1 MYSIRWI
8 ASSSA
13 SDPARGSMAPDRAA
27 VLGGIGVVGLP
38 VAPAAPVVVMA
49 LVVAMALV
57 VVMEGLV
64 TVVVAGPLLV
74 LVVVTGSVIG
84 AVLAG
89 GGEWESLSSSII
101 RITGGAAGR
110 G

>member
-1 MYSIRWI
+1 
-8 ASSSA
+8 
-13 SDPARGSMAPDRAA
+13 MAPDRAA
-27 VLGGIGVVGLP
+27 VLGGIGVVGPP

-49 LVVAMALV
+49 
-57 VVMEGLV
+57 LV

>member
-1 MYSIRWI
+1 
-8 ASSSA
+8 
-13 SDPARGSMAPDRAA
+13 
-27 VLGGIGVVGLP
+27 
-38 VAPAAPVVVMA
+38 MA
-49 LVVAMALV
+49 LVVAV
-57 VVMEGLV
+57 VVEGLV
-64 TVVVAGPLLV
+64 AVVVVGPLLV